1 MVEENLISVT
11 ESSLGHRCAIASWSS
26 TILLYWTWY
35 KLPFKFSSSGPD
47 KTQLDHGTLAKLGPL
62 FLGLRAY
69 QGLTIFLRHPQRQQ
83 G

>member
-47 KTQLDHGTLAKLGPL
+47 KTQLDHGTLAKLEPL
-62 FLGLRAY
+62 FLGLRGS
-69 QGLTIFLRHPQRQQ
+69 GLTKVLLFS
-83 G
+83 